1 MAMSEDEVSFEMD
14 FPELSGLP
22 PVLVSD
28 ILNEIGDYLKVS
40 ILDYVGQA
48 ETPVSGGKFKAT
60 LSPDYAEREGK
71 DQANL
76 DQTGSML
83 DSLTF
88 EVTGT
93 KVIIGIFD
101 SDQAPKA
108 FNHNTG
114 DTLPMRQF
122 IPTEDQTFKR
132 DIMRGIDEII
142 ADLLGG

>member
-1 MAMSEDEVSFEMD
+1 MMSEDEVSFEMD

-40 ILDYVGQA
+40 ILDYVGDA
-48 ETPVSGGKFKAT
+48 TSPVEKGKFQKR
-60 LSPDYAEREGK
+60 LSVDYAEREGK

-108 FNHNTG
+108 YNHNTG

>member
-1 MAMSEDEVSFEMD
+1 
-14 FPELSGLP
+14 
-22 PVLVSD
+22 
-28 ILNEIGDYLKVS
+28 
-40 ILDYVGQA
+40 
-48 ETPVSGGKFKAT
+48 
-60 LSPDYAEREGK
+60 
-71 DQANL
+71 
-76 DQTGSML
+76 ML

-108 FNHNTG
+108 YNHNTG